1 MDLLHSFLK
10 RGLILMACF
19 NLISCSSLP
28 PVKTVQEVDLPR
40 FMGDWYVIACIPT
53 AIEKNIYN
61 AVESYKIKSPNVIA
75 TTFTFNKG
83 SPSGPKK
90 TYHPTG
96 YVQPNTG
103 NAVWGMQFVWPIKA
117 EYKIAYIDNDYK
129 ITIIARDKRDY
140 VWLMSRQSKM
150 DEETYQNMLRF
161 IEDIGYDTKNIV
173 KISHD

>member
-1 MDLLHSFLK
+1 MDLLHTLLK

-19 NLISCSSLP
+19 NLMSCSSLP

-75 TTFTFNKG
+75 TTFTFNKD